1 MSWLRTFGVGS
12 VALFALGACG
22 DDGDGAGGA
31 GGAGGS
37 TGTTTSSSSTGGGP
51 ACTPGE
57 EVACYTGPAGT
68 LGIGTCASGTT
79 TCGADGTPG
88 PCNGQVLP
96 TDDPCRSPQDE
107 DCDGTPAV
115 CTGAHLWSRRFG
127 NSSQQNPNGV
137 AVDPDGNIVLFGSSS
152 GVMDFGGPPI
162 SGLGGFLAKLDGD
175 GNHLWSKTFA
185 SASIPPTGRAMTVDR
200 YGNVFLV
207 GDMTSPTDFGG
218 GTLTPSGSADV
229 FLVKLDSDGNHL
241 WSKRFGDASLQLGWS
256 VVADIGG
263 NVIVVGEHA
272 GTIDFGGA
280 PLTAPTQINGFVAKL
295 DPDGNHVWSRTIGN
309 AGPMNLRDITT
320 DSSNNVILTGYFFGS
335 LDLGAGPMVS
345 AGQADAF
352 VVKYDALG
360 NLVWSKRFG
369 GTGGE
374 SSIGLATDGQG
385 DIAFVGQH
393 TAPADFGGGT
403 LPSEGG
409 GDVYVVKLD
418 PAGNHLWS
426 KSFGD
431 AAKQAPLDIASDPAG
446 CFMING
452 IYQGTVDFGGNP
464 LVSAGD
470 DDVFLVKLGIDGEHL
485 WSHGFGDAERQVG
498 HGVSSDA
505 DGNVVLT
512 GDLRLSIDFGGGP
525 LTSAGDYDVFLAKYA
540 E

>member
-1 MSWLRTFGVGS
+1 
-12 VALFALGACG
+12 
-22 DDGDGAGGA
+22 
-31 GGAGGS
+31 
-37 TGTTTSSSSTGGGP
+37 
-51 ACTPGE
+51 
-57 EVACYTGPAGT
+57 
-68 LGIGTCASGTT
+68 
-79 TCGADGTPG
+79 
-88 PCNGQVLP
+88 
-96 TDDPCRSPQDE
+96 
-107 DCDGTPAV
+107 
-115 CTGAHLWSRRFG
+115 
-127 NSSQQNPNGV
+127 
-137 AVDPDGNIVLFGSSS
+137 
-152 GVMDFGGPPI
+152 
-162 SGLGGFLAKLDGD
+162 
-175 GNHLWSKTFA
+175 
-185 SASIPPTGRAMTVDR
+185 
-200 YGNVFLV
+200 
-207 GDMTSPTDFGG
+207 
-218 GTLTPSGSADV
+218 
-229 FLVKLDSDGNHL
+229 
-241 WSKRFGDASLQLGWS
+241 
-256 VVADIGG
+256 
-263 NVIVVGEHA
+263 
-272 GTIDFGGA
+272 
-280 PLTAPTQINGFVAKL
+280 
-295 DPDGNHVWSRTIGN
+295 
-309 AGPMNLRDITT
+309 MNLRDITT

-498 HGVSSDA
+498 QRRPHRRPASQHRLRRRTAHERRGLRRVSGEIRGVARGGRHRFCERFAVTGFFAVFFTGFFAGARLGAVASVPSFASSSF
-505 DGNVVLT
+505 T
-512 GDLRLSIDFGGGP
+512 SFFGAM
-525 LTSAGDYDVFLAKYA
+525 SR
-540 E
+540 